1 MMGFI
6 GLGAS
11 FYGYFGGDPVE
22 MEVTGAASDKF
33 VEALMPFAYVPYFL
47 LFRNF
52 LGGSRL
58 DMKRIVPLLVLY
70 TMVIFVIGLGRNSR
84 GAFVEGIAAVGFSYF
99 LGLLLGYFDAKIFT
113 WKNIAI
119 AVFGI
124 WVMVVPVADLG
135 TAMVIVRGQRDDV
148 PAREMID
155 LTWEAF
161 WDKEAIKSRRLDD
174 MGDGHDDWDERYLDN
189 ILFARFSN
197 LKFNDISLLNADA
210 VGSYDPDMMDFSI
223 DYVLSILPEPI
234 LGFLNIDVDKETT
247 RSLSMGDFLYLAAGG
262 GGTVSGFRTGHIS
275 GSGMATFGWW
285 YLGIYGL
292 LMLPIFFL
300 IDKFVVKKR
309 GTDQGQASKG
319 STVISLCGMLFIT
332 NIFLLTSYESLPTIT
347 QFLIRGW
354 VQMVLL
360 YFIFY
365 HLTRFLTPSRRLKLK
380 FGSG

>member
-1 MMGFI
+1 
-6 GLGAS
+6 
-11 FYGYFGGDPVE
+11 
-22 MEVTGAASDKF
+22 
-33 VEALMPFAYVPYFL
+33 
-47 LFRNF
+47 
-52 LGGSRL
+52 
-58 DMKRIVPLLVLY
+58 
-70 TMVIFVIGLGRNSR
+70 
-84 GAFVEGIAAVGFSYF
+84 
-99 LGLLLGYFDAKIFT
+99 
-113 WKNIAI
+113 
-119 AVFGI
+119 
-124 WVMVVPVADLG
+124 
-135 TAMVIVRGQRDDV
+135 
-148 PAREMID
+148 MID